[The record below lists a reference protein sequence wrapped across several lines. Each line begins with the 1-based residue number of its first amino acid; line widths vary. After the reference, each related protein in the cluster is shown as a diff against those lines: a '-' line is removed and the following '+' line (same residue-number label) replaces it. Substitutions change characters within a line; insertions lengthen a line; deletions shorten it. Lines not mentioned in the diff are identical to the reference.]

1 MKKCTLKKTKVI
13 AIVGATASGKTSYAI
28 DLAKKLDGEVISA
41 DSRYVYRELNIGTSK
56 PTSTDMDGIPHH
68 MIDIVNPDFE
78 YSVGLY
84 VKEAKKCITDIVSR
98 GKVPIIAGGTGLY
111 FTVLFDNYKL
121 PEVEPDWE
129 LRNKLNILDNSTLYN
144 MLLDLDSSAP
154 EYNILQ
160 EDKKRVIRT
169 IEILKTTGK
178 KLSEVR
184 LKGEE
189 EYDVEWIGLNYDR
202 QTLYDRINH
211 RVDIMMEQGLVDE
224 TKDLIKK
231 WGRIHNIV
239 DTIGYREI
247 IGYLDNQM
255 SLNEAVE
262 KLKQNSRRY
271 AKRQM
276 TWFRR
281 NDKIKWN
288 IFPEKMQ

>member
-1 MKKCTLKKTKVI
+1 
-13 AIVGATASGKTSYAI
+13 
-28 DLAKKLDGEVISA
+28 
-41 DSRYVYRELNIGTSK
+41 
-56 PTSTDMDGIPHH
+56 
-68 MIDIVNPDFE
+68 
-78 YSVGLY
+78 
-84 VKEAKKCITDIVSR
+84 
-98 GKVPIIAGGTGLY
+98 
-111 FTVLFDNYKL
+111 
-121 PEVEPDWE
+121 
-129 LRNKLNILDNSTLYN
+129 

>member
-1 MKKCTLKKTKVI
+1 MKKCTLEKTKVI

-129 LRNKLNILDNSTLYN
+129 LRNKLNIMDNSTLYN
-144 MLLDLDSSAP
+144 LLLGLDSSAP

-202 QTLYDRINH
+202 QTLYDRINN
-211 RVDIMMEQGLVDE
+211 RVDIMMEQGLVNE
-224 TKDLIKK
+224 TKNLIKK

>member
-1 MKKCTLKKTKVI
+1 MKKCTLEKTKVI

-129 LRNKLNILDNSTLYN
+129 LRNKLNIMDNSTLYN
-144 MLLDLDSSAP
+144 LLLGLDSSAP

-202 QTLYDRINH
+202 QTLYDRINN
-211 RVDIMMEQGLVDE
+211 RVDIMMEQGLVNE
-224 TKDLIKK
+224 TKNLIKK

-288 IFPEKMQ
+288 IFPEKM

>member
-1 MKKCTLKKTKVI
+1 MKKCTLEKTKVI

-144 MLLDLDSSAP
+144 LLLGLDSSAP

>member
-211 RVDIMMEQGLVDE
+211 RVDIMMKQGLVNE
-224 TKDLIKK
+224 TKNLIKK